1 MSNNDN
7 LTIIFKFLGNNWTV
21 QCKKSD
27 LIDDVFQRFCV
38 KAQVN
43 KSDLKFY
50 YNSSEV
56 RFFGKT
62 LEQLGVNN
70 MFTFDV
76 VSDKYVSGA

>member
-1 MSNNDN
+1 M
-7 LTIIFKFLGNNWTV
+7 
-21 QCKKSD
+21 QCKKSEK
-27 LIDDVFQRFCV
+27 IDDVFNRFCV

-62 LEQLGVNN
+62 LEQLGMNN
-70 MFTFDV
+70 FFTFDV
-76 VSDKYVSGA
+76 VSDKYVSGAWTQYIFG

>member
-1 MSNNDN
+1 MATNDN
-7 LTIIFKFLGNNWTV
+7 LTIIFKFLGNNWSL

-50 YNSSEV
+50 YNSAEV

-62 LEQLGVNN
+62 LEQLGMNN
-70 MFTFDV
+70 FFQFDV
-76 VSDKYVSGA
+76 VSEKYVSGA